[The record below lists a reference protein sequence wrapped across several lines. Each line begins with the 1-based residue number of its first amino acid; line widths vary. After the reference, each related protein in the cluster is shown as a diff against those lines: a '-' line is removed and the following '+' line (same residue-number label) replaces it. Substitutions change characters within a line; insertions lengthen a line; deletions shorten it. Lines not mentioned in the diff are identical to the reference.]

1 MEEKNLIE
9 HLTAFGLTR
18 QEAFVYLELFR
29 SGTSNGYEIAKC
41 TGISRSNVYKALDGL
56 ADKGGAYVTE
66 GASRKYTAVDIEEFC
81 QNKIR
86 SLDVRK
92 ELLSIHM
99 PREKEER
106 AGYFT
111 ISSDANIAD
120 KIRNMLNRA
129 RKRVYLSMSASLLG
143 EFQEELEYLTERKI
157 KVVVL
162 TSSIRDRKAEE
173 REHSLQ
179 QKGVQIYHTED
190 KKNQIGIIVDSRQV
204 LTGELGKGRDSTC
217 LYSGQKN
224 FVQVFKDSMRN
235 EIRLLQLEKDSSK

>member
-41 TGISRSNVYKALDGL
+41 TGISRS
-56 ADKGGAYVTE
+56 YVTE

-162 TSSIRDRKAEE
+162 TSSIRDRKAED

-179 QKGVQIYHTED
+179 QKGVQIYHT
-190 KKNQIGIIVDSRQV
+190 
-204 LTGELGKGRDSTC
+204 
-217 LYSGQKN
+217 
-224 FVQVFKDSMRN
+224 
-235 EIRLLQLEKDSSK
+235 